1 MKEQLESSPLVV
13 LIHAPHVVDA
23 SCPELFTDK
32 SAGLAVKN
40 FGVVVGVHIVEYEL
54 SDGNQ

>member
-1 MKEQLESSPLVV
+1 M

-40 FGVVVGVHIVEYEL
+40 FGVVVGIHIVEYET
-54 SDGNQ
+54 SDGNE